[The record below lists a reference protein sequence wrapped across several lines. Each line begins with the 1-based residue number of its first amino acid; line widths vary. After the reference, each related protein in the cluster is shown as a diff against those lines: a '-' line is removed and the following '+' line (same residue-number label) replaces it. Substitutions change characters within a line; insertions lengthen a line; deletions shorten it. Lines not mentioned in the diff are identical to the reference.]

1 MARHKVLV
9 IVPFP
14 LTAKGMDNRRAQ
26 LAGQTLDPDIEFDFK
41 PVKTSGALL
50 DSNPDFLQLDGAIYE
65 AGIDGERDGYSAVC
79 IDSVSD
85 SGMKPLRSR
94 LSIPVIGPGQ
104 AMFHLAC
111 RLGQKF

>member
-50 DSNPDFLQLDGAIYE
+50 DSNPDFFMEPLPGSVVTAGTGAV
-65 AGIDGERDGYSAVC
+65 RDVLK
-79 IDSVSD
+79 DV
-85 SGMKPLRSR
+85 
-94 LSIPVIGPGQ
+94 
-104 AMFHLAC
+104 AC
-111 RLGQKF
+111 PKRVR